1 MQFAKSKV
9 IKRALKCHALN
20 VNYVNKVVQIGAKK
34 ALNI

>member
-20 VNYVNKVVQIGAKK
+20 VNYVKVVQIGAKK